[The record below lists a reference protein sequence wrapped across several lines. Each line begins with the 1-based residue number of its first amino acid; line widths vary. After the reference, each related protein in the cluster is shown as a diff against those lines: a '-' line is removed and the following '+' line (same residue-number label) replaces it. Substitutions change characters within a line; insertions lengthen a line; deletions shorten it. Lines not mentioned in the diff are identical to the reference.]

1 MLNLKIRGL
10 LMTLS
15 DEYKKDLKNAWSNLE
30 SDKLRKMYWLLN
42 LEKNKYYI
50 NEFDLFKMETYK
62 EILNERLEW

>member
-42 LEKNKYYI
+42 REKNKYYI

-62 EILNERLEW
+62 EILNERYEW

>member
-1 MLNLKIRGL
+1 
-10 LMTLS
+10 MTLS
-15 DEYKKDLKNAWSNLE
+15 DKYKKDLKNAWSNLE

>member
-1 MLNLKIRGL
+1 
-10 LMTLS
+10 MTLS

>member
-42 LEKNKYYI
+42 REKNKYYI

>member
-1 MLNLKIRGL
+1 
-10 LMTLS
+10 MTLS

-42 LEKNKYYI
+42 REKNKYYI